1 MTSAP
6 VQAAPLQTFSSSLSA
21 FLAAV
26 VNYASY
32 VLGVGKSIGFCNN
45 LLPKTYRIS
54 GAGFR

>member
-6 VQAAPLQTFSSSLSA
+6 VQAAPLQTFGFSLSA

-32 VLGVGKSIGFCNN
+32 VLGVSKSI
-45 LLPKTYRIS
+45 
-54 GAGFR
+54 